1 MCHVLVI
8 EDDWLIADH
17 IMSVIERAG
26 ATSIAQADT
35 ETGAMESAGAHRPQ
49 MIVSDVRLHEG
60 TGPLAVQRI
69 IAAHGDIPVMFITGT
84 PEACVPCDPP
94 GVVLTKPIDETVV
107 IDTFRSL
114 APL

>member
-17 IMSVIERAG
+17 IMSIIERAG

-35 ETGAMESAGAHRPQ
+35 ETSAVDAADAQCPQ

-69 IAAHGDIPVMFITGT
+69 LAAHGNIPVMFITAT
-84 PEACVPCDPP
+84 PEACIPCDPP
-94 GVVLTKPIDETVV
+94 SVILTKPINEAAV
-107 IDTFRSL
+107 IDMFRSL

>member
-26 ATSIAQADT
+26 ATSIAQADS
-35 ETGAMESAGAHRPQ
+35 ETAAVDAAGTHCPQ

-69 IAAHGDIPVMFITGT
+69 IAAHGNIPVMFITGT
-84 PEACVPCDPP
+84 PEACIPCDPP
-94 GVVLTKPIDETVV
+94 AVILTKPIDETAVMA
-107 IDTFRSL
+107 TFRSL

>member
-35 ETGAMESAGAHRPQ
+35 ETAAVDAAREHCPQ

-69 IAAHGDIPVMFITGT
+69 IAAHGNIPVMFITGT
-84 PEACVPCDPP
+84 PDACVPCDPP
-94 GVVLTKPIDETVV
+94 AVILTKPINEASV
-107 IDTFRSL
+107 IDAFRSL